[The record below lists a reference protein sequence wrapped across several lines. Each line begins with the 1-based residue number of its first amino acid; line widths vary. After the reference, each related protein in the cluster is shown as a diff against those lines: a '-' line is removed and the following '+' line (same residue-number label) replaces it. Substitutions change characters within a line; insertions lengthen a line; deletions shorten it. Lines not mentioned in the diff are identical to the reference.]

1 MDTVEMLIRLSKDT
15 LDAVRFLQGSVDDHH
30 IINGYQMGS
39 NSTVGSMIRAIANGT
54 VLPKGHGDLKD
65 MNDLCY
71 KSRYGCK
78 GNCDYLHICNSY
90 SAPTIIEAN
99 KDGE

>member
-1 MDTVEMLIRLSKDT
+1 MKIVIDYSEKHYESLKNLLIPT
-15 LDAVRFLQGSVDDHH
+15 LEE
-30 IINGYQMGS
+30 
-39 NSTVGSMIRAIANGT
+39 RAILNGT

-78 GNCDYLHICNSY
+78 GNCDYLHTCDLY
-90 SAPTIIEAN
+90 DAPTIIEAD
-99 KDGE
+99 KAESEDAE

>member
-1 MDTVEMLIRLSKDT
+1 MKIV
-15 LDAVRFLQGSVDDHH
+15 VD
-30 IINGYQMGS
+30 ISEKQYESLKNLLLP
-39 NSTVGSMIRAIANGT
+39 SMTERAILNGT

-78 GNCDYLHICNSY
+78 GNCDYLHTCNLY
-90 SAPTIIEAN
+90 GAPTIIEADKVVEHEN
-99 KDGE
+99 G

>member
-1 MDTVEMLIRLSKDT
+1 METVEVL
-15 LDAVRFLQGSVDDHH
+15 VRIPKKEFEELQGNYVWWGKHGEY
-30 IINGYQMGS
+30 IKK
-39 NSTVGSMIRAIANGT
+39 GT

-78 GNCDYLHICNSY
+78 GHCEYLHICNSY
-90 SAPTIIEAN
+90 GAPTIIEAD
-99 KDGE
+99 KESE

>member
-1 MDTVEMLIRLSKDT
+1 METVEVVIRIPKEYKDYIEGGAGIIPDKIIQYLFNA
-15 LDAVRFLQGSVDDHH
+15 LD
-30 IINGYQMGS
+30 NG
-39 NSTVGSMIRAIANGT
+39 I

-78 GNCDYLHICNSY
+78 GNCDYLHTCDLY
-90 SAPTIIEAN
+90 GAPTIIETD
-99 KDGE
+99 KET

>member
-1 MDTVEMLIRLSKDT
+1 MQIVIDMDDDIAHGIIEGQNDEPRNIVRNFQATIA
-15 LDAVRFLQGSVDDHH
+15 DA
-30 IINGYQMGS
+30 IK
-39 NSTVGSMIRAIANGT
+39 NGT

-78 GNCDYLHICNSY
+78 SSCDYLHTCDLY
-90 SAPTIIEAN
+90 DAPTIIEADKESELN
-99 KDGE
+99 EHK

>member
-1 MDTVEMLIRLSKDT
+1 MADIELVIRIPEEDYERCKNK
-15 LDAVRFLQGSVDDHH
+15 F
-30 IINGYQMGS
+30 QMRIDVMGD
-39 NSTVGSMIRAIANGT
+39 AIANGV

-78 GNCDYLHICNSY
+78 GNCEYLHVCNSY
-90 SAPTIIEAN
+90 GASTIVEADRTGDAN
-99 KDGE
+99 GNG

>member
-1 MDTVEMLIRLSKDT
+1 METVEIVIRIPKREIEGIKRYCKRTEIKTSSLEDYIYRS
-15 LDAVRFLQGSVDDHH
+15 
-30 IINGYQMGS
+30 
-39 NSTVGSMIRAIANGT
+39 IANGT

-78 GNCDYLHICNSY
+78 GNCDYLHTCDLY
-90 SAPTIIEAN
+90 DAPTVIEAD
-99 KDGE
+99 KAESEDKK